1 MPSTSNKIKAFHA
14 LHQAGCFLMPNPWC
28 LGSAKAL
35 EKSGVKALASTSAG
49 LAWAKG
55 RADGQVTLE
64 ETLSHLQE
72 LATFSG
78 LPINAD
84 FESGFAANPEEVYKN
99 VTLATQTGIAGL
111 SIEDSTGNSSKPLR
125 SINEA
130 LERLIAAREA
140 IEASKTGV
148 LLTARAEN
156 FFVGVPDLD
165 DCLKRLAAY
174 VEVGA
179 DCLYAPGI
187 KTREQI
193 QAVIEV
199 CAPKPVNLLIGWPT
213 DLSLEELAEL
223 GVRRISLG
231 GALARTAWQGFLD
244 ALEPLASQGS
254 FAGLAAATPASEL
267 NALLGN

>member
-1 MPSTSNKIKAFHA
+1 MINKIKTFTD
-14 LHQAGCFLMPNPWC
+14 LHQAGCFVMPNPWD

-35 EKSGVKALASTSAG
+35 EKMGFKALASTSAG

-55 RADGQVTLE
+55 RADGQITLE
-64 ETLSHLQE
+64 ETLDHLAD
-72 LATFSG
+72 LASFSS

-84 FESGFAANPEEVYKN
+84 FESGFAANPEEVYQN

-111 SIEDSTGNSSKPLR
+111 SIEDSTGNPKQPLR
-125 SINEA
+125 SLDEA
-130 LERLIAAREA
+130 VERLIAAREA
-140 IEASKTGV
+140 IDASATGV

-187 KTREQI
+187 RSREQI
-193 QAVIEV
+193 HAVLEV

-213 DLSLEELAEL
+213 DLTVKELAEL
-223 GVRRISLG
+223 GIRRISVG
-231 GALARTAWQGFLD
+231 GALARTAWQGFLT
-244 ALEPLASQGS
+244 AAEQLAQQGN
-254 FAGLAAATPASEL
+254 FAGLAAGTPTKEL
-267 NALLGN
+267 NDLLKL